1 MSQIAKATAKLETG
15 IPVAYVLPAVLGV
28 NTLLL
33 FGLDA
38 QQAIPRWIKVAVT
51 LFLSF

>member
-1 MSQIAKATAKLETG
+1 MTQIAKASAKLEAAV
-15 IPVAYVLPAVLGV
+15 PVAYVFPAVLGM

-38 QQAIPRWIKVAVT
+38 QAAIPKWIKVAVT